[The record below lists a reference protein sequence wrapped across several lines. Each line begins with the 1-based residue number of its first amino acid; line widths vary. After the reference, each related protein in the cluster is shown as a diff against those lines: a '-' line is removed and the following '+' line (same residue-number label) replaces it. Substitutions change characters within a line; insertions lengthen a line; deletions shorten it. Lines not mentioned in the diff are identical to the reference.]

1 MSKSGTLKVKKLF
14 KLKSP
19 DKEAKDQRR
28 VRDGEATAPRESARS
43 SPQSPDSAALLGGL
57 APTSPPEKKAKR
69 MLSFKLKRKKSKKKG
84 EEGGDVF
91 LSEADELDSF
101 SSSMS
106 FDQMSVSTECSFR
119 TDSDWDL
126 QSESNSVIS
135 FDMNHPMSPKS
146 SKFFKNGE
154 EKKGMFDRLSSFFN
168 AKRRKSR
175 NSQNS
180 VSSSEATSPKS
191 PLSPQSPED
200 DDRLKTPTPSGAFTW
215 PGHGEDSNQNTSGSS
230 MASLLTDDADLPFAD
245 SNSSGRSS
253 VREVSLSRVTAK
265 GERISGNDSPA
276 ALDIDS
282 SAGFAESV
290 VEEVSKRLQVHLDDK
305 KTEESTKNAAVCL
318 SPTSLTKSAGG
329 PRSPNL
335 TSISLGSK
343 KTVVKVGEKS
353 HSSILKGITF
363 GSQKQ
368 GEKGVSSKSVT
379 RGRIL
384 SRESVTTPETQ
395 PKAESP
401 GHLHKAIWVETHLG
415 EEEDWGRE
423 VVKEKDPMSEREEV
437 SRADSPPVLAVPV
450 TVIPEDEPEGTAR
463 RFSSTLAQGAGPESS
478 LAAIEGEVQTPQP
491 QEPVTAVPRQT
502 SLQEKSKSDE
512 IRVTRKTVNLPSR
525 SKVFAHK
532 VYVSPEPS
540 EAEDQLPPGDYKRDS
555 TSNTLD
561 TTVAQ
566 RSPSLHENNGK
577 PQEANVI
584 RADRSTPEGVET
596 SEDSDVFDETS
607 DMQRAKSRSTVSM
620 GRVSGTASKRG
631 GKAAAE
637 SRNVPVSGL
646 KTPKSASGEKAKN
659 VTTETKSSI
668 KVGASGD
675 TPLLK
680 EQSSISKSA
689 TVKDET
695 LLGSK
700 SRIPKRPTS
709 DTDLKSQETPDK
721 SLGADDSK
729 TQKQARNTSE
739 AMKVKGEPSPKTT
752 KKKVNLKP
760 RLDKVS
766 VKMLNG
772 GEEHSTGKSTLQ
784 TDTNDPDAKKKQQL
798 EKSSLTSR
806 SRLPVSS
813 PARKKSDELLET
825 GEAEDGRCSDGVKEK
840 GFGAR
845 VEGEVVEKTQSES
858 TNKGVLLSSKT
869 SKQAAVVANGQ
880 EPSDTPTKTEKAVL
894 KLQKPVDKP
903 LKKVAMDNSDV
914 SPLSKLP
921 TRGQRILDKLLPKKQ
936 EPPTTE
942 VSAPSKPKEVAETT
956 ARTAAGVAD
965 HSKASNETVCKQE
978 EHVEKLSSHEP
989 SSAEGEAEVK
999 QEREPLALNDDNITE
1014 NEPITTTTQTDG
1026 EHESNAAAVDIKTE
1040 EEPQAASEERP
1051 KDSSKSEDPEP
1062 KTDDAVVV
1070 EVNTDKSNEDLNLEI
1085 CRPAE
1090 YMEKEPAQ
1098 VNITD
1103 SSPQQIQGE
1112 QTDLKAEMKTFL
1124 NSSDPEDQK
1133 AETSANTPGEGEI
1146 LETQKTD
1153 VITASNEV
1161 IQSEEREEC
1170 RGPDVEKATG
1180 LSPNHVQGEQTD
1192 LGDEMTISSRSD
1204 PEDPGISANMPGEGV
1219 QEESEIPE
1227 TQTANFITESNAVE
1241 SEACREPDVD
1251 VQSKPVVVSEPL
1263 KSVES
1268 QLDKDAILLD
1278 KAPEDS
1284 ASNEEMTSGHG
1295 SEKDELNIE
1304 AKNEQKHSPELE
1316 PHVEENDTKASENV
1330 EKTVES
1336 VSEGEKT
1343 LGMKDTET
1351 HIDPVDSPQT
1361 SPPPTAEVRN
1371 ESRTGSD
1378 VDDSPKSKQEQE
1390 TQSAQP
1396 NESKVET
1403 SSVVASKGDE
1413 ENQIILSDVANH
1425 ERSLNTV
1432 SESST
1437 SNVELKVNKQSES
1450 EDQTSEDVEVVNPYP
1465 DPVLQEAPRMNVDQ
1479 QPSTDHLQD
1488 MKEALENSGCLQAD
1502 VSNES
1507 RQEVLE
1513 NQQSVEAHN
1522 EINKEQILASEDVN
1536 GNNLVKEVP
1545 VCEQHEEIQEPND
1558 ERVTNVED
1566 TIQDSEPDVAE
1577 GGVRETGGGEDAG
1590 VTTHVV
1596 EDEAKMRDDQQLL
1609 DTPAISDATCAGTNA
1624 EENSVKLVTS
1634 PDEIVAEEV
1643 PDEPKRFDGVE
1654 LNATREESAETN
1666 LEVVLTPETRQ
1677 DSECCMSVEGDK
1689 AMTQTDLKSKDV
1701 GEENEFVLDTKV
1713 RAEQKS
1719 EEPNDLK
1726 PVEIS
1731 NVRMEEPTED
1741 ITVASVEILE
1751 NSVVDHSKV
1760 DQNQEDQNESVRLEQ
1775 KSEESNDH
1783 KPVEIS
1789 NVRMEEPTENI
1800 TASSVE
1806 ILENSVVD
1814 QSKVDQNQED
1824 QNESVLDTKVRVEHK
1839 SEEPNNLKPVVQ
1851 MEEPTENINVSS
1863 VEILENSVVDQSKVD
1878 QNQEDQNE
1886 SVRVKQKFDE
1896 SNDLKPVEI
1905 SNVRMEE
1912 PTENITVSSVLE
1924 NSVVDESKVD
1934 QNQKD
1939 QNESVLDT
1947 KVRVEQKS
1955 EEPNDLKPVEIS
1967 NVRMEEPT
1975 ENITVS
1981 SVLENSVV
1989 DESKVDQN
1997 QKDQNE
2003 SVLDTKV
2010 RVEQKSEEP
2019 NDLKPV
2025 EISNVRM
2032 EEPTENITV
2041 EILENSVVDESK
2053 VDQNKE
2059 DQNDEVSVQKVRAV
2073 VVGKDESK
2081 PVLNTIE
2088 RKSHTTLLIAPTAEK
2103 KIVKVPDSLKLAPS
2117 TSELQLQSEAPSS
2130 WLDVEHSRK
2139 QKKESKKRINMS
2151 ASEDESVDE
2160 DDLDDF
2166 IRSIKE
2172 GGIPFSLPPKRHVR
2186 KKSPSPPFAMPA
2198 IKEDHFEKAFDPA
2211 EFQFGLRKQGRS
2223 TRDPSPAMVIK
2234 QNAANREGRSAEK
2247 RGQDH
2252 STPPPTDQPD
2262 SHAKVNGK
2270 VEAAVVAEEEKREIP
2285 ELPKR
2290 QSRLERMSI
2299 LSSLLSSPQ
2308 TSRKG
2313 QKEAASDLHS
2323 PLSPNNHEGS
2333 TSFGLMSVEPQ
2344 VNGARTDHEDV
2355 KDRGPRQE
2363 GVGESTVSSTSPALK
2378 VSKTEPTTTTTTK
2391 QTLDTTVDLNQKSKQ
2406 EKKVWGNRFL
2416 PDNNVRKNLPKKL
2429 SQKKV
2434 PAVRGFH
2441 KRPGKIVIHQRGA
2454 FEGEAF
2460 EIHGDLEDATALKLS
2475 PVISVRVVRGCWLLY
2490 EKPGFQGRVIA
2501 LEEGPTEHMENMWA
2515 EEVAPSTPD
2524 QMGQPAKSPMVIG
2537 CLRLAVRDYTFPR
2550 IDLFAEVNGMGR
2562 VMSYCDDTVEIGS
2575 YGLPQTTGSIKVH
2588 SGVWLVYS
2596 DPGFGGFLAVLE
2608 AGEYPCPEAWGF
2620 PQPFVGSIRPLRI
2633 GPIRVERPKEVKA
2646 ILYEKPDFTGESIE
2660 VDQEL
2665 YDLSTELDD
2674 EQSRKTLP
2682 TVGSL
2687 KILGGLWVGYQEA
2700 EFAGQQYLLEEG
2712 KYPHCSDWGAS
2723 EDGLLSLRPL
2733 LTDFVSPHMKLYS
2746 ERNLDELGLSVN
2758 VMGPVLNTEEIGHG
2772 MKTQSANVMSG
2783 VWVAFEKP
2791 GFSGELYVL
2800 EKGLYLQPEDWGAAN
2815 YKIASIQPVFCDPLM
2830 GAPSKVHLF
2839 SEPDFRGRRLVLE
2852 DSAAA
2857 LEEEFH
2863 IQSCRVLSGS
2873 WIFFEGDQFTGETY
2887 LLEEGDYANPELM
2900 GFQSADSRV
2909 RSVQIVGHELSL
2921 PSVVLFSKVGCRGRR
2936 LVFRGGA
2943 VSLLHGGFDAHIRSL
2958 VVEGGVWVLYEG
2970 SNYRGRQVL
2979 LQPGEVTDWFK
2990 LTGWNKVGSLRPLI
3004 QKPANVRLRNK
3015 ESGGLM
3021 SLTGT
3026 LDDVKL
3032 MRVQALEETRGIEQV
3047 WLYRDGH
3054 LSCKLLE
3061 DCSLETSGTVLMA
3074 GCRLCV
3080 SPERGKENQLWNI
3093 SADGRVHN
3101 HLKPDLVLEV
3111 KGGHQYDK
3119 NQVILSS
3126 FDEKKLSQ
3134 RWTVEVL

>member
-1713 RAEQKS
+1713 R
-1719 EEPNDLK
+1719 
-1726 PVEIS
+1726 
-1731 NVRMEEPTED
+1731 
-1741 ITVASVEILE
+1741 
-1751 NSVVDHSKV
+1751 
-1760 DQNQEDQNESVRLEQ
+1760 
-1775 KSEESNDH
+1775 
-1783 KPVEIS
+1783 
-1789 NVRMEEPTENI
+1789 
-1800 TASSVE
+1800 
-1806 ILENSVVD
+1806 
-1814 QSKVDQNQED
+1814 
-1824 QNESVLDTKVRVEHK
+1824 
-1839 SEEPNNLKPVVQ
+1839 
-1851 MEEPTENINVSS
+1851 
-1863 VEILENSVVDQSKVD
+1863 
-1878 QNQEDQNE
+1878 
-1886 SVRVKQKFDE
+1886 
-1896 SNDLKPVEI
+1896 
-1905 SNVRMEE
+1905 
-1912 PTENITVSSVLE
+1912 
-1924 NSVVDESKVD
+1924 
-1934 QNQKD
+1934 
-1939 QNESVLDT
+1939 
-1947 KVRVEQKS
+1947 VEQKS

>member
-1 MSKSGTLKVKKLF
+1 
-14 KLKSP
+14 
-19 DKEAKDQRR
+19 
-28 VRDGEATAPRESARS
+28 
-43 SPQSPDSAALLGGL
+43 
-57 APTSPPEKKAKR
+57 
-69 MLSFKLKRKKSKKKG
+69 
-84 EEGGDVF
+84 
-91 LSEADELDSF
+91 
-101 SSSMS
+101 
-106 FDQMSVSTECSFR
+106 MSVSTECSFR

-154 EKKGMFDRLSSFFN
+154 EKKGMLDRLSSFFN
-168 AKRRKSR
+168 PKRRKSR

-200 DDRLKTPTPSGAFTW
+200 DDRLKTPTPSGEFTW

-265 GERISGNDSPA
+265 GERISGNDSPS

-290 VEEVSKRLQVHLDDK
+290 VEEVSKRLQLHLDDK

-318 SPTSLTKSAGG
+318 SPTSLTKSLGG

-384 SRESVTTPETQ
+384 SRESVTTPEKQ
-395 PKAESP
+395 PEAESP

-463 RFSSTLAQGAGPESS
+463 RFSSTLAQGAGPESA

-540 EAEDQLPPGDYKRDS
+540 EAEDQLPAGDYKRDS

-566 RSPSLHENNGK
+566 RSPSLHQNNGK
-577 PQEANVI
+577 PQEANAI
-584 RADRSTPEGVET
+584 TADRSTPEGVET

-620 GRVSGTASKRG
+620 GRASGTASKRG

-739 AMKVKGEPSPKTT
+739 AMKVKVEPSPKTT

-760 RLDKVS
+760 RHDKVS

-784 TDTNDPDAKKKQQL
+784 TDTDDPDAKKKQQL
-798 EKSSLTSR
+798 EKSSLASR

-825 GEAEDGRCSDGVKEK
+825 GEAEAGRCSDGVKEK

-845 VEGEVVEKTQSES
+845 VEGEVIEKTQSES

-869 SKQAAVVANGQ
+869 SKQAAVVANGR

-894 KLQKPVDKP
+894 KLQKPADKP

-942 VSAPSKPKEVAETT
+942 VSAASKPKEVAETT

-965 HSKASNETVCKQE
+965 HSKASNETLCKQE

-999 QEREPLALNDDNITE
+999 QEREPLALNDNITE
-1014 NEPITTTTQTDG
+1014 NEPITTTQTDG
-1026 EHESNAAAVDIKTE
+1026 EPQSIAGVVDIKTE

-1051 KDSSKSEDPEP
+1051 KDTSKPEGPEP

-1070 EVNTDKSNEDLNLEI
+1070 EVNTDKSNEDLNLEK

-1090 YMEKEPAQ
+1090 HMEKEPAQ
-1098 VNITD
+1098 VNVTD
-1103 SSPQQIQGE
+1103 SSPQHLQGE
-1112 QTDLKAEMKTFL
+1112 QTELRAEMKTFL

-1161 IQSEEREEC
+1161 IQSEEKEEC

-1180 LSPNHVQGEQTD
+1180 LSSQHVQGEQTD
-1192 LGDEMTISSRSD
+1192 LGDDMTTISSRSD
-1204 PEDPGISANMPGEGV
+1204 PEDPGISANMPGEDV

-1227 TQTANFITESNAVE
+1227 TQTGNLITESNVVK
-1241 SEACREPDVD
+1241 SEACRDPDVD
-1251 VQSKPVVVSEPL
+1251 VQSEPIVVCKPPQN
-1263 KSVES
+1263 VES

-1278 KAPEDS
+1278 KAPED
-1284 ASNEEMTSGHG
+1284 SNEEMTSGHG

-1304 AKNEQKHSPELE
+1304 AKDEQKHSPELE
-1316 PHVEENDTKASENV
+1316 PHVEENGTKATENV
-1330 EKTVES
+1330 EKTFES
-1336 VSEGEKT
+1336 VSEEEKT
-1343 LGMKDTET
+1343 LGIKDTVT

-1371 ESRTGSD
+1371 ESRTKSD
-1378 VDDSPKSKQEQE
+1378 VEDSPKSKQEQE

-1396 NESKVET
+1396 NESKVDT
-1403 SSVVASKGDE
+1403 SSLVASKGDM

-1437 SNVELKVNKQSES
+1437 SNVELKVNHQSES
-1450 EDQTSEDVEVVNPYP
+1450 EDQTSEDEEVANPYP
-1465 DPVLQEAPRMNVDQ
+1465 DPVLQVAPQMNVDQ
-1479 QPSTDHLQD
+1479 QPSIDHLED
-1488 MKEALENSGCLQAD
+1488 MKEAVENSGCLQAD

-1536 GNNLVKEVP
+1536 GNDLVKELP
-1545 VCEQHEEIQEPND
+1545 VREQHEKIQKPND
-1558 ERVTNVED
+1558 EHVTNVED

-1577 GGVRETGGGEDAG
+1577 GGVKETGSGEDAG

-1596 EDEAKMRDDQQLL
+1596 EDEAKMRDDQQPL
-1609 DTPAISDATCAGTNA
+1609 DTPVVSDATCTGTNA
-1624 EENSVKLVTS
+1624 EENSIELVTF

-1643 PDEPKRFDGVE
+1643 PDEPKRIDGVE
-1654 LNATREESAETN
+1654 LSATREEGAETN
-1666 LEVVLTPETRQ
+1666 LEVMLTPETRQ
-1677 DSECCMSVEGDK
+1677 DSECRMSVEGDK

-1701 GEENEFVLDTKV
+1701 GEENESVLDTKV

-1731 NVRMEEPTED
+1731 NVWTEEPTEN
-1741 ITVASVEILE
+1741 IAVSSVEILE
-1751 NSVVDHSKV
+1751 NSVVDQGRV
-1760 DQNQEDQNESVRLEQ
+1760 DQNQKDQNESMRVEQ
-1775 KSEESNDH
+1775 KSEESNDL

-1800 TASSVE
+1800 TVSSVE

-1839 SEEPNNLKPVVQ
+1839 SEEPNDLKPIVR

-1886 SVRVKQKFDE
+1886 SMRVEQKSEE

-1905 SNVRMEE
+1905 SNVQMEE

-1924 NSVVDESKVD
+1924 NSVVDQSKVD
-1934 QNQKD
+1934 QNQED
-1939 QNESVLDT
+1939 QNESM
-1947 KVRVEQKS
+1947 RVEQKS
-1955 EEPNDLKPVEIS
+1955 EESNDLKPVEIS
-1967 NVRMEEPT
+1967 NVQMEEPT

-1989 DESKVDQN
+1989 DQSKVDQN
-1997 QKDQNE
+1997 QEDQNE
-2003 SVLDTKV
+2003 SVLDTQV
-2010 RVEQKSEEP
+2010 RVEQKSQEP

-2032 EEPTENITV
+2032 EEPTKNIIVSRV

-2053 VDQNKE
+2053 VDQNKD

-2073 VVGKDESK
+2073 GGGKDESK

-2088 RKSHTTLLIAPTAEK
+2088 CKSHTTLLVAPTAEK

-2117 TSELQLQSEAPSS
+2117 TSQLQLQSEAPSS

-2333 TSFGLMSVEPQ
+2333 TSFGLMTVEPQ

-2355 KDRGPRQE
+2355 KVRGPSE
-2363 GVGESTVSSTSPALK
+2363 EAVDGSTVSSTSPALK

-2391 QTLDTTVDLNQKSKQ
+2391 QTLNTTVDLNQKSKQ

-2501 LEEGPTEHMENMWA
+2501 LEEGPTEHLENMWA
-2515 EEVAPSTPD
+2515 EEEAPSTPD

-2537 CLRLAVRDYTFPR
+2537 SLRLAVRDYTFPR

-2646 ILYEKPDFTGESIE
+2646 ILYEKPDFTGETIE

-2674 EQSRKTLP
+2674 EQSRRTLP

-2712 KYPHCSDWGAS
+2712 EYPHCSDWGAS

-2733 LTDFVSPHMKLYS
+2733 LTDFLSPHMKLYS
-2746 ERNLDELGLSVN
+2746 EKNLDELGLSVN
-2758 VMGPVLNTEEIGHG
+2758 VMGPVLNTEEMGHG

-2990 LTGWNKVGSLRPLI
+2990 LTGWSKVGSLRPLI

-3126 FDEKKLSQ
+3126 FDERKLSQ